1 MGSKNKI
8 AQKIV
13 DFLPKAEHFY
23 DLFGGGGAISHCA
36 YLSNKYKSVHYNEYE
51 PLVYKGFQMAINGE
65 FKDEK
70 RWISRE
76 DFFKLKDTDPYV
88 AICFSFGTNLQAYA
102 YGKDIEPIKKAF
114 HYAICF
120 DDYSMLDEYLGE
132 YKVRLTEKT
141 IFNRRIELQRYLTKL
156 YRRGFKDIE
165 QNLILHVKD
174 GNVSDIGTNLE
185 RLDRI
190 QQMFDGTDSEGGQIR
205 GISSNLQSLERLN
218 SINDHEIIHTRCQNL
233 EHLDHLNDIKVNKNE
248 ILISNLSYDQVQI
261 DPNSTI
267 YCDPPY
273 KDTASYKSEFD
284 HDKFYEWC
292 LQQKNVYISEYQMP
306 EEDFKCIWCITKSCS
321 FSSVGCSETVEK
333 IYTPRSNKLFREF
346 VTFEYDEW

>member
-1 MGSKNKI
+1 MDKRILQFKSSIVQHLESLTRLQTFNGDGMNFGLPYMGSKNKI

-76 DFFKLKDTDPYV
+76 DFNALKDSDPYV

-120 DDYSMLDEYLGE
+120 DDYSMLDEYLGDR
-132 YKVRLTEKT
+132 KIRLQQND
-141 IFNRRIELQRYLTKL
+141 IYQRRLELQQKL
-156 YRRGFKDIE
+156 KQIKKFKHVNTLMDSADGFESDFNDMSE
-165 QNLILHVKD
+165 NL
-174 GNVSDIGTNLE
+174 GRLE
-185 RLDRI
+185 RI
-190 QQMFDGTDSEGGQIR
+190 
-205 GISSNLQSLERLN
+205 
-218 SINDHEIIHTRCQNL
+218 
-233 EHLDHLNDIKVNKNE
+233 NE
-248 ILISNLSYDQVQI
+248 IKIQNSMNISTSNLSYDQVQI
-261 DPNSTI
+261 DHNSTI

-306 EEDFKCIWCITKSCS
+306 EEDFKCIWQTKKTKELGANCT
-321 FSSVGCSETVEK
+321 GYAIEK
-333 IYTPRSNKLFREF
+333 IFTPRSNNLFRELK
-346 VTFEYDEW
+346 TFEDEDW